1 MKRGSGRNGAYA
13 ALAALWLCVAAAA
26 AASDWPTP
34 EKLAEDR
41 LRLALLW
48 ANALDKDL
56 RPYDTPIGPD
66 PDAQYQELVADYTAR
81 FGDRFDIGFV
91 ARRHTDAMAGMRRE
105 RIGIVAFALAST
117 AAVWGLLATIRTLL
131 APRRAASEEA

>member
-1 MKRGSGRNGAYA
+1 MGAWRDGIYA
-13 ALAALWLCVAAAA
+13 ALAAGWLCVAAGTAI
-26 AASDWPTP
+26 SDWPTP
-34 EKLAEDR
+34 AKLSRER

-91 ARRHTDAMAGMRRE
+91 ARRHADALAGMDRE
-105 RIGIVAFALAST
+105 RAGVAAFALAST
-117 AAVWGLLATIRTLL
+117 AAVWGLLATIRKLL
-131 APRRAASEEA
+131 GHPRAEDA

>member
-1 MKRGSGRNGAYA
+1 MKRGFGRNGAYA
-13 ALAALWLCVAAAA
+13 ALAALWLCVAVGA

-56 RPYDTPIGPD
+56 RPYDTPVGPD
-66 PDAQYQELVADYTAR
+66 PNAQYQELVADYTAR

-91 ARRHTDAMAGMRRE
+91 AKRYTDALAGMQRE
-105 RIGIVAFALAST
+105 RAAIVAFALAST
-117 AAVWGLLATIRTLL
+117 AAVWGLLATIRSLL